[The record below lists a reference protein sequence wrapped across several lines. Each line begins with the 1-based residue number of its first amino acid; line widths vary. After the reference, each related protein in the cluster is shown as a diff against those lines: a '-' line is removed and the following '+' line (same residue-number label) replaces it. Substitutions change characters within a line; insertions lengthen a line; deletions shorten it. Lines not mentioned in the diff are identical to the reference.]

1 MEAIGHWLVA
11 ELGLASW
18 IVGLFV
24 LPLLAVL
31 LIFGLR
37 ELILAVLSR
46 LAGDRIH
53 PAAWRRGTRFLG
65 VLLSVVAVAL
75 ILGTHATEIATALT
89 PDDRARTEHIIISLL
104 RIVGY
109 TVLLAMLLLGLK
121 RAFQAL
127 DTRLESWSTAS
138 AGLGFQEVV
147 ILDPERATHLAQLA
161 LRIVRF
167 GLILLLFYLY
177 IPLVLSGIQ
186 ATEPFARRV
195 MPFVLQPLAKI
206 GTSIIRY
213 IPNLITV
220 ILIMVAFRWALRL
233 FRIFMDAVASGEIA
247 LGSFKSAWAEPA
259 HRLIRILV
267 IIFAIVVIY
276 PFLPG
281 SDSNVFKG
289 VSVFLGAV
297 LTFGARSSVNDLIAG
312 LILTYNSTFEVGDR
326 VQFGGTTGD
335 VLRLGTFFT
344 LIQTLDNERVSVANS
359 MAMQAEIV
367 NVSEAAESGGL
378 KLRIPV
384 GIGYDAEWQQV
395 YDLLVAAGTKTTNVR
410 SDPAPTVEQY
420 SLGDYAVTYTLVVA
434 LEDPKEKI
442 ATRTEIL
449 ENIQD
454 AFNAAG
460 LEIMT
465 PAVRAIRNSLDPA
478 IPDKY
483 LGDPGPETRFRVDS
497 PRS

>member
-37 ELILAVLSR
+37 ELILAVVSR

-53 PAAWRRGTRFLG
+53 RAAWRRGTRFLA

-75 ILGTHATEIATALT
+75 ILGTHATEIAAALT
-89 PDDRARTEHIIISLL
+89 PDDQARTEHIVISLL

-109 TVLLAMLLLGLK
+109 TVLLALLLLGMK

-127 DTRLESWSTAS
+127 DARLESWSTAS
-138 AGLGFQEVV
+138 TGFRFQDAV
-147 ILDPERATHLAQLA
+147 ILDAERAAHLAHLA

-177 IPLVLSGIQ
+177 IPLVLSAFA
-186 ATEPFARRV
+186 ATEPFAHRV

-220 ILIMVAFRWALRL
+220 ILIVVAFRWALRL
-233 FRIFMDAVASGEIA
+233 FRIFMNAVGDGDIT
-247 LGSFKSAWAEPA
+247 LGSFDPTWAESTY
-259 HRLIRILV
+259 RLV
-267 IIFAIVVIY
+267 HMVAVIFAIVVMY

-297 LTFGARSSVNDLIAG
+297 VTFGARSSVNDLIGG

-326 VQFGGTTGD
+326 VQIAGTTGD

-344 LIQTLDNERVSVANS
+344 LLQTLENDRVSVPNS
-359 MAMQAEIV
+359 MAMQAEII
-367 NVSEAAESGGL
+367 NVSEAAKAGGL
-378 KLRIPV
+378 KLKIRV
-384 GIGYDAEWQQV
+384 GIGYDAEWQLV
-395 YDLLVAAGTKTTNVR
+395 YGLLLAAGTKTTNVR
-410 SDPAPTVEQY
+410 PDPAPTVGQQ
-420 SLGDYAVTYTLVVA
+420 SLDDFAVTYTLVVV
-434 LEDPKEKI
+434 LDDPKKTI
-442 ATRTEIL
+442 ATRTELL

-454 AFNAAG
+454 AFNEAG
-460 LEIMT
+460 VEIMT
-465 PAVRAIRNSLDPA
+465 PSVRAIRNSLDPA